1 MVLQQ
6 LDFKINLHRW
16 PFGSVGKKW
25 AEGKEKKICPY
36 ILVLA
41 NVPKDWHG

>member
-6 LDFKINLHRW
+6 LPLDFKINLQRW

-25 AEGKEKKICPY
+25 AEGKEKKIFSC

-41 NVPKDWHG
+41 NVPED

>member
-6 LDFKINLHRW
+6 LDFKINLQRW
-16 PFGSVGKKW
+16 PFGSGGKKW
-25 AEGKEKKICPY
+25 VEGKEKKICPY

-41 NVPKDWHG
+41 SVPEN